1 MNQAAH
7 TKEQM
12 GAGLWIVFSSVLPRM
27 LPASDTTAPYEV
39 AFVHARAQLKVTR
52 TRCRNFYFRQATDS
66 LLHYHVRIRS
76 AE

>member
-27 LPASDTTAPYEV
+27 LPASDTAPYEV
-39 AFVHARAQLKVTR
+39 AFVHARAQLNVTR
-52 TRCRNFYFRQATDS
+52 ARCRNIYFRQATDS
-66 LLHYHVRIRS
+66 LLHYYVRIRS